1 MHEVGIMQNT
11 LEIALAYAQRQGATQ
26 IHQMT
31 LRIGQLSGVEPD
43 ALSFAFDVV
52 VQGTIAD
59 RARLVIDRL
68 PAICHCPD
76 CQQDFQPTDWI
87 DECPICHR
95 LCTDLR
101 QGKELEL
108 ASMEVS

>member
-11 LEIALAYAQRQGATQ
+11 LEIALAHAKQQGATQ

-31 LRIGQLSGVEPD
+31 LRMGQLSGVEPD

-59 RARLVIDRL
+59 QAQLVIDVL
-68 PAICHCPD
+68 PAICYCPN
-76 CQQDFQPTDWI
+76 CQQDFQPDDWVYV
-87 DECPICHR
+87 CPNCHQ
-95 LCTDLR
+95 LCTELR